1 MTNYIWQ
8 LNLNSH
14 NNYPLTNDLVGS
26 SSDATAA
33 VRKLHYPIGSQVGI
47 GFMNEVK
54 LMLLHP
60 ESPGNLISGNL
71 IGYTSVSS
79 QRFTL
84 QVTRSH
90 RIHV

>member
-1 MTNYIWQ
+1 MIW
-8 LNLNSH
+8 LAVRV
-14 NNYPLTNDLVGS
+14 T
-26 SSDATAA
+26 AAA
-33 VRKLHYPIGSQVGI
+33 VRTLHYPIGSQVGI
-47 GFMNEVK
+47 GFLNEVK

-90 RIHV
+90 RIHVVDFLPGNDK